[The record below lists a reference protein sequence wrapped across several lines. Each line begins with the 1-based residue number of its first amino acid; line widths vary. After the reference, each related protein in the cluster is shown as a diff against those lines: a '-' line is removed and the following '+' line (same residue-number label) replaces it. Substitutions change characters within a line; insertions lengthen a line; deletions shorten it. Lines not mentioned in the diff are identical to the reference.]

1 MSEDNRDTVLWN
13 AFRQGNRQAFERL
26 YQEYYAALYHYGH
39 TITPETDIVRDGI
52 QTLFI
57 DLWRRRT
64 HLRDTDQVKP
74 YLYRGLRRLLVKDLQ
89 RQRKPYPPD
98 FYLETVLPSHEACTI
113 GLETTDLRKK
123 KLLEA
128 VQTLTPKQREVIHL
142 RFYENLDNEAIATL
156 MNITVNTV
164 YNLASLAISNLR
176 SQLKSQKELFIL
188 LLLTFFN

>member
-1 MSEDNRDTVLWN
+1 MNEDNRDTVLWN

-74 YLYRGLRRLLVKDLQ
+74 YLYRGLRCLLVKDLQ

-98 FYLETVLPSHEACTI
+98 FYSETALPSHEACTI
-113 GLETTDLRKK
+113 GLETSDLRKR
-123 KLLEA
+123 KLQEA

-142 RFYENLDNEAIATL
+142 RFYENLDNEAIASL
-156 MNITVNTV
+156 MGITVNTV
-164 YNLASLAISNLR
+164 YNLASLAIGNLR
-176 SQLKSQKELFIL
+176 AQLKNQKELFLSL
-188 LLLTFFN
+188 LLMLFN

>member
-1 MSEDNRDTVLWN
+1 MVLWN
-13 AFRQGNRQAFERL
+13 AFRKGDQRAFERL
-26 YQEYYAALYHYGH
+26 YQEYYATLYHYGH
-39 TITPETDIVRDGI
+39 SITPETDTVRDGI

-74 YLYRGLRRLLVKDLQ
+74 YLYQGLRRLLVKDLQ

-98 FYLETVLPSHEACTI
+98 FYSELVLPSHEACTI
-113 GLETTDLRKK
+113 GLETSDLRKR
-123 KLLEA
+123 KLREA

-142 RFYENLDNEAIATL
+142 RFYENLDNQAIATL
-156 MNITVNTV
+156 MGITVNTV
-164 YNLASLAISNLR
+164 YNLASLAISHLR
-176 SQLKSQKELFIL
+176 TQLKGQKELFLL